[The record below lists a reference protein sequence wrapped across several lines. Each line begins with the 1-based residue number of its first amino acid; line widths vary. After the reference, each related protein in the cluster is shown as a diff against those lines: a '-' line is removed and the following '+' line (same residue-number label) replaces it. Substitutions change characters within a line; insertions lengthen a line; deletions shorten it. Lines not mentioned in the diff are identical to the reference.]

1 MDDTATGAVLCEDG
15 LLRPAWGA
23 EAGMMRDYYD
33 TEWGM
38 PVDGENAHFERL
50 SLEGFQ
56 AGLSWSIILRKRPAF
71 REVFCDFDV
80 DVVASFTDDDVDRLA
95 IDARIVRNRAKINAT
110 IGNARATQE
119 LRADGGLVDLLWSF
133 RPEKTPMPVRLT
145 DVPTVS
151 AESTAM
157 SKELRRR
164 GFRFVGPTSMFAL
177 MEAVGVVDTHLVDSF
192 RRGSS
197 QLWARDGTPLASTA

>member
-1 MDDTATGAVLCEDG
+1 
-15 LLRPAWGA
+15 
-23 EAGMMRDYYD
+23 MMRDYYD

-80 DVVASFTDDDVDRLA
+80 DTVAEFTDDDVERLVV
-95 IDARIVRNRAKINAT
+95 DARIVRNRAKIEAT
-110 IGNARATQE
+110 IGNARATQA
-119 LRADGGLVDLLWSF
+119 LRDDGGLVDLLWSF
-133 RPEKTPMPVRLT
+133 RPETTPLPVT
-145 DVPTVS
+145 FADVPTVS
-151 AESTAM
+151 AASTAM

-164 GFRFVGPTSMFAL
+164 GFRFVGPTTMFAL
-177 MEAVGVVDTHLVDSF
+177 MEAVGIVDTHLVDSF

-197 QLWARDGTPLASTA
+197 GVWAPDGTPVA

>member
-1 MDDTATGAVLCEDG
+1 MADTAPGTVLCEDG
-15 LLRPAWGA
+15 LLRPVWGS
-23 EAGMMRDYYD
+23 EPGMMRDYYD

-80 DVVASFTDDDVDRLA
+80 DTVAAFTDDDVERLVV
-95 IDARIVRNRAKINAT
+95 DARIVRNRAKIEAT
-110 IGNARATQE
+110 IGNARATQA
-119 LRADGGLVDLLWSF
+119 LRDDGGLVELLWSF
-133 RPEKTPMPVRLT
+133 RPETTPLPVT
-145 DVPTVS
+145 FADVPTVS

-157 SKELRRR
+157 SKELRRK
-164 GFRFVGPTSMFAL
+164 GFRFVGPTTMFAL
-177 MEAVGVVDTHLVDSF
+177 MEAVGIVDTHLVDSF

-197 QLWARDGTPLASTA
+197 EVWAPDGTPVA